1 MIKTGLIIV
10 CLTLLSIQSAWTQ
23 SFTEVSLR
31 MKLDTV
37 SLKQTGYNNKVQL
50 NVTGLALSEFVN
62 SIALENNLNISV
74 DPSLNQTVSYN
85 FFDAQVKDVLV
96 FLYEN
101 FEVEYQFVGSILA
114 IKKRAAV
121 KEVIQV
127 KPEKKVDVKYNPS
140 NEFLTVDLK
149 NDSLFKVVKEITLLS
164 GKNIVVAPDVRDKP
178 VSAYFLNRPFEQVLD
193 MTAKANGLESKKD
206 ENGIYYLY
214 LPVKSDKTP
223 NNGNGFKPN
232 SSFEQTGV
240 QIKKNDFGTLDIL
253 ANNAELTDI
262 IREAATQVAA
272 PYFLYNKIE
281 GKSSFEVQNVTFPE
295 LLNLLFNGTKYAYR
309 EDNRVFLIGE
319 TKTEGIRST
328 ELIRMENR
336 TIENV
341 KSSIPKDFSSEL
353 EITEFLELN
362 GLVVSGPNRKINELK
377 LFLSSIDVVVPMVQI
392 DVMIVMSERSNTTRS
407 GIKAGVG
414 DKPATSS
421 GSIFPNLDV
430 TLGAQAINALLDG
443 INGFGIVN
451 LGNVTQNFYL
461 SLQLL
466 ESNGTIEVES
476 TPKITTLSGHLAT
489 VSIGQTT
496 YYQEQ
501 QVDVQNS
508 VVNSGVITSRQ
519 WKSVDANLTVKI
531 KPFVSSDGNV
541 TMDITLTNDDFDGS
555 KVDPTAPPNATKQT
569 FESMIR
575 VQNGE
580 VVLLGGLDKKTR
592 NDSGEGV
599 PLISR
604 VPVLKWFFSSRE
616 RVKRKYK
623 MHIIIRPTITY

>member
-1 MIKTGLIIV
+1 
-10 CLTLLSIQSAWTQ
+10 
-23 SFTEVSLR
+23 
-31 MKLDTV
+31 
-37 SLKQTGYNNKVQL
+37 
-50 NVTGLALSEFVN
+50 
-62 SIALENNLNISV
+62 
-74 DPSLNQTVSYN
+74 
-85 FFDAQVKDVLV
+85 
-96 FLYEN
+96 
-101 FEVEYQFVGSILA
+101 
-114 IKKRAAV
+114 
-121 KEVIQV
+121 
-127 KPEKKVDVKYNPS
+127 
-140 NEFLTVDLK
+140 
-149 NDSLFKVVKEITLLS
+149 
-164 GKNIVVAPDVRDKP
+164 
-178 VSAYFLNRPFEQVLD
+178 
-193 MTAKANGLESKKD
+193 
-206 ENGIYYLY
+206 
-214 LPVKSDKTP
+214 
-223 NNGNGFKPN
+223 
-232 SSFEQTGV
+232 
-240 QIKKNDFGTLDIL
+240 
-253 ANNAELTDI
+253 
-262 IREAATQVAA
+262 
-272 PYFLYNKIE
+272 
-281 GKSSFEVQNVTFPE
+281 
-295 LLNLLFNGTKYAYR
+295 
-309 EDNRVFLIGE
+309 
-319 TKTEGIRST
+319 
-328 ELIRMENR
+328 
-336 TIENV
+336 
-341 KSSIPKDFSSEL
+341 
-353 EITEFLELN
+353 
-362 GLVVSGPNRKINELK
+362 
-377 LFLSSIDVVVPMVQI
+377 MVQI